1 VYAIFLS
8 IAGFLRFALMGAVRR
23 TSAGWHQAVKP
34 FDPVGWHHSSKV
46 VAMGLIKTSPLNGS
60 FFTASWG
67 QGVWLANAV
76 AATRLQQKPLNTPGE
91 LARTF
96 AKFPSES
103 PQFNIISL
111 LSALSVF
118 LSPVC

>member
-46 VAMGLIKTSPLNGS
+46 VAMGLIKTSPLNGM
-60 FFTASWG
+60 AS
-67 QGVWLANAV
+67 
-76 AATRLQQKPLNTPGE
+76 
-91 LARTF
+91 
-96 AKFPSES
+96 S
-103 PQFNIISL
+103 PQVGDKAFGW
-111 LSALSVF
+111 
-118 LSPVC
+118 PMP